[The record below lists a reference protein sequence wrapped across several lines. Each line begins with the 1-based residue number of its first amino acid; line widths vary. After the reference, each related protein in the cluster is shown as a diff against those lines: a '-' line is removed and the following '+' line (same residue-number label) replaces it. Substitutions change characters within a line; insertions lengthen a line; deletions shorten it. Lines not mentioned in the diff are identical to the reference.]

1 MEKEIHKG
9 MKFKPLRLKSSVNI
23 EEFCKGWEVRED
35 GYIYN
40 HPLTDEFISISS
52 NDRIIRN
59 KGFILLIQLW
69 IFKGFAA
76 FTD

>member
-1 MEKEIHKG
+1 
-9 MKFKPLRLKSSVNI
+9 MKFKPLKLKPSVDI
-23 EEFCKGWEVRED
+23 ETFCKGWEIRED
-35 GYIYN
+35 GYVYN

-59 KGFILLIQLW
+59 KGFILLIHLW
-69 IFKGFAA
+69 IFKGLAT